1 VPIAINVGDALLGEG
16 YQLLAE
22 TGNVLLIRAITD
34 AHVALCKGQGM
45 ELEASR
51 ERRTLSMDFVLDV
64 FRLKTAPAFE
74 VSLLMGLICAGD
86 DEDLRRVFHRYSE
99 ALGIAY
105 QLQDDL
111 SDFHAEEDGSFELS
125 AIKAAMAEL
134 PADMGLEERLKIA
147 RQRVQDL
154 ADEYHREALASLEHI
169 QNVELK
175 RLLFRV
181 THKILKGK

>member
-1 VPIAINVGDALLGEG
+1 
-16 YQLLAE
+16 
-22 TGNVLLIRAITD
+22 
-34 AHVALCKGQGM
+34 
-45 ELEASR
+45 
-51 ERRTLSMDFVLDV
+51 
-64 FRLKTAPAFE
+64 
-74 VSLLMGLICAGD
+74 
-86 DEDLRRVFHRYSE
+86 
-99 ALGIAY
+99 GIAY

-111 SDFHAEEDGSFELS
+111 SDFHAEVDGSFELS

-134 PADMGLEERLKIA
+134 PADMGLEERLKKA

>member
-1 VPIAINVGDALLGEG
+1 
-16 YQLLAE
+16 
-22 TGNVLLIRAITD
+22 
-34 AHVALCKGQGM
+34 
-45 ELEASR
+45 
-51 ERRTLSMDFVLDV
+51 MDFVLDV

-86 DEDLRRVFHRYSE
+86 DEELRLVFHRYSE

-134 PADMGLEERLKIA
+134 PADMELEERLKIA

-154 ADEYHREALASLEHI
+154 ADEYHHEALASLEHI

>member
-1 VPIAINVGDALLGEG
+1 
-16 YQLLAE
+16 
-22 TGNVLLIRAITD
+22 
-34 AHVALCKGQGM
+34 
-45 ELEASR
+45 
-51 ERRTLSMDFVLDV
+51 
-64 FRLKTAPAFE
+64 
-74 VSLLMGLICAGD
+74 
-86 DEDLRRVFHRYSE
+86 
-99 ALGIAY
+99 
-105 QLQDDL
+105 
-111 SDFHAEEDGSFELS
+111 
-125 AIKAAMAEL
+125 MAEL